1 MAANEEE
8 NFLSKAFRI
17 ISDELPKFFT
27 ETNTPFLGKDEEK
40 SVMRE
45 SSSGQREKEIVEGL
59 LTAGAMAPMA
69 GKAVGKVAS
78 VAAKNPT
85 LTAALTSIGLQDP
98 TALLSGPI
106 GVADAIS
113 SLTGGGGSIKDAEA
127 TIVPANLIKN
137 AGLINVALERLQRG
151 LKPVDVYN
159 ATGVYRGPVDNKLRA
174 VVSDAAAKFNSKPPQ
189 GKSSADWVLGDMI
202 DHPELFEAMPDL
214 KNIKIRPLTAEQR
227 ASGLKAAYLHPYKDL
242 PEEIRYTTKG
252 IKDGNE
258 LLSDM
263 LHEVQHAIQQRG
275 GFQKGANSK
284 SVLDTPEFS
293 SMLSQS
299 RNQRLQVDDETVFKD
314 LQRDLYTR
322 TAGEAEA
329 RAVQYMKTLGDSG
342 DSGAYT
348 AFPLGLYDT
357 DVNRLIRS
365 TLK

>member
-69 GKAVGKVAS
+69 GRAVGKVAS

-85 LTAALTSIGLQDP
+85 LTAALSAIGLQDP

-106 GVADAIS
+106 GAADAIS
-113 SLTGGGGSIKDAEA
+113 SLTGGGGSIKNAEA
-127 TIVPANLIKN
+127 TIVPANLIRN
-137 AGLINVALERLQRG
+137 AGLINIALERLQRG
-151 LKPVDVYN
+151 LKPVDVYK
-159 ATGVYRGPVDNKLRA
+159 GPVDNKLRA
-174 VVSDAAAKFNSKPPQ
+174 VISDAAAKFNSKPPP
-189 GKSSADWVLGDMI
+189 GKASADWVLGDMI

-214 KNIKIRPLTAEQR
+214 KNIKIRPLTAEQK
-227 ASGLKAAYLHPYKDL
+227 ASGLKAAYLHPHKDL

-258 LLSDM
+258 LLSNM
-263 LHEVQHAIQQRG
+263 LHEIQHAIQQRG
-275 GFQKGANSK
+275 GFQKGANFE
-284 SVLDTPEFS
+284 SVLDAPEFS

-314 LQRDLYTR
+314 LQKDLYKR

-357 DVNRLIRS
+357 NIAKLIRS